1 MVAVDSNLA
10 HRRVWNH
17 NDGLHLTL
25 VTQENKG
32 TVLCK
37 SHLSFI
43 YEAVAD
49 SMLSTCYFIW
59 KQNQKLHFCIYNSIG
74 FDRMLNLTGLNAAPN
89 HVLQM
94 AVDSHCCTSLVCG
107 DKDLNQMFQI
117 WIHHSVRPI
126 APVQFGITQPF
137 LPVSLP

>member
-17 NDGLHLTL
+17 NDCLHLTR
-25 VTQENKG
+25 VTRENKG

-49 SMLSTCYFIW
+49 SVLSTCYFIW
-59 KQNQKLHFCIYNSIG
+59 EQNQKLHFCIYNSIS
-74 FDRMLNLTGLNAAPN
+74 FDRMLNLTGLNAPCFTDGCRQP
-89 HVLQM
+89 LLYL
-94 AVDSHCCTSLVCG
+94 SLVCG